1 MAAPCIACGGTS
13 FSAAPYPADGTPVA
27 PIRFESIRVCSA
39 CGLGQALPEYPQKAL
54 DAFYA
59 DGRYWGDTVARDR
72 RQVLHERNQC
82 RHRVAAVAPL
92 LATGDTLRVLDV
104 GAGHGWIADQW
115 RAALP
120 GRALT
125 YHFVEP
131 DPQMSALIAARLTGA
146 RVERLPGLA
155 QAQPGYDA
163 IFLNHVL
170 EHVADPPALLAALRR
185 LLAPG
190 GVAYIEVPHA
200 DYRFKRDVF
209 PHTWFFTPQ
218 ALHKLAARG
227 KLAESC
233 CETFGRLPG
242 ASALPLRVAYRAAA
256 MANAAPLA
264 GWLDDRLW
272 HYRPAA
278 DGLWIRWIVR
288 TEG

>member
-1 MAAPCIACGGTS
+1 MAAACIACGGTAFTAVS
-13 FSAAPYPADGTPVA
+13 YPAAGAPAA
-27 PIRFESIRVCSA
+27 PIRFDSIRVCTG
-39 CGLGQALPEYPQKAL
+39 CGLGQALPEYPQAAL

-82 RHRVAAVAPL
+82 RHRVAAVQPL
-92 LATGDTLRVLDV
+92 LPAGGALRVLDV

-115 RAALP
+115 RSSLP

-131 DPQMSALIAARLTGA
+131 DPAMSALIRARVTDAA
-146 RVERLPGLA
+146 VERLPGLA

-170 EHVADPPALLAALRR
+170 EHVADPPALLAALRH

-190 GVAYIEVPHA
+190 GLAYIEVPHA

-209 PHTWFFTPQ
+209 PHTWFFTPP
-218 ALHKLAARG
+218 ALHKLAALGGLR
-227 KLAESC
+227 EER

-242 ASALPLRVAYRAAA
+242 VSALPLRVAYRAAA
-256 MANAAPLA
+256 MANVVPLA

-272 HYRPAA
+272 RYRPAA
-278 DGLWIRWIVR
+278 DGLWIRWMVR
-288 TEG
+288 AEG